1 MKYLIIVCAILFMVG
16 CAIRENI
23 EAVMTATRKEY
34 PKWYVLDDYSSIAM
48 DTLGNIWNIK
58 HNSANVGKVYRTIFL
73 FSTKGE

>member
-16 CAIRENI
+16 CANRENN
-23 EAVMTATRKEY
+23 EAVMTAMRKEY

-48 DTLGNIWNIK
+48 DTLGNIWNLK
-58 HNSANVGKVYRTIFL
+58 HTVGNGGKVYRTIFL